1 MLPQIAHSGR
11 GIVMRNS
18 GGRGGR
24 GTTRSH
30 YDAQWHWVVDGVRC
44 VSQDMHRV
52 GGARARGMERR
63 ALGVRGA
70 PRGGGGLRGAVGRLG
85 EQCGGSSRHHSVRK
99 IHQSAVASEL
109 AVCLPPCVLCSSVFA
124 CPPLTPPKKN
134 RNTHTHRPA
143 VCLLP
148 RAVALPATSN
158 TTLVGSD
165 PPRSCR
171 PFLFLHRRFVSGCRT
186 VFDVRC
192 LCYPCVLFLC
202 LSSAVALLCFC
213 CLTL

>member
-1 MLPQIAHSGR
+1 
-11 GIVMRNS
+11 MRNS

-24 GTTRSH
+24 GTTGSH

-124 CPPLTPPKKN
+124 CPPLTPQKKQKH
-134 RNTHTHRPA
+134 THTHTDRRCVCCQERSPYRPLQTQLWLEAILRGRVGPFCFCIA
-143 VCLLP
+143 V
-148 RAVALPATSN
+148 SF
-158 TTLVGSD
+158 LVVE
-165 PPRSCR
+165 
-171 PFLFLHRRFVSGCRT
+171 PFLM
-186 VFDVRC
+186 FDVCVIRVC
-192 LCYPCVLFLC
+192 CFCACRVLLLCYVF
-202 LSSAVALLCFC
+202 VV
-213 CLTL
+213 